1 MYKVILLATLEHFI
15 KYTFTRIKTHIT
27 MKVII
32 GSDHAGFSYKN
43 ILVSTLLDAGY
54 EVADLGTHTDK
65 ASDYPDHAADVAR
78 AIIAGKGDKGIL
90 VCGSAVGVSIAANK
104 FKGIRAG
111 VCHDTYSA
119 HQSVEHDD
127 VNILCMGER
136 VIGIELAKDI
146 AFAFLNARFTH
157 EERHVK
163 RLAKITAI
171 ENKEL

>member
-1 MYKVILLATLEHFI
+1 
-15 KYTFTRIKTHIT
+15 

-32 GSDHAGFSYKN
+32 GSDHAGFNYKT
-43 ILVSTLLDAGY
+43 ILIVALREKGY
-54 EVADLGTHTDK
+54 DIVDLGTNNELPT
-65 ASDYPDHAADVAR
+65 DYPDHAADVAN
-78 AIIAGKGDKGIL
+78 AIIEKKGDRGIL
-90 VCGSAVGVSIAANK
+90 ICGSAVGVSIAANK

-146 AFAFLNARFTH
+146 VFAFLNASFTS
-157 EERHVK
+157 EKRHVL

-171 ENKEL
+171 ENKNL